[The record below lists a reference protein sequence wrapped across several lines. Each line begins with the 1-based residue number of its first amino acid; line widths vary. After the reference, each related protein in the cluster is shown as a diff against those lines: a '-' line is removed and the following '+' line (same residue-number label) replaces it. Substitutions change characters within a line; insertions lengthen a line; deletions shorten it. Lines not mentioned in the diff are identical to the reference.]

1 MGRIAAAL
9 PGFCAVE
16 HDGNVALAAHVLAP
30 RMPAEERT
38 MIRTGLLSI
47 AVVGAA
53 LSAPLAAAQNAPVEN
68 EDARF
73 TFHRAGD
80 GYLRLDGRSGQV
92 SSCLRRPAGWLCKA
106 VPDERAALESEIARL
121 QSDNAALKKELLAH
135 NLPLPAG
142 IAPDAQ
148 SPKVDKPG
156 PAFPDDAEIKRMM
169 SFIENVWK
177 RLVEMITNV
186 QRDIMKKT

>member
-1 MGRIAAAL
+1 
-9 PGFCAVE
+9 
-16 HDGNVALAAHVLAP
+16 
-30 RMPAEERT
+30 
-38 MIRTGLLSI
+38 MIRTGLLAI
-47 AVVGAA
+47 IVAGVTLGPPVAF
-53 LSAPLAAAQNAPVEN
+53 AQSPPVEN
-68 EDARF
+68 DDARF

-92 SSCLRRPAGWLCKA
+92 SSCLRRPSGWLCKA

-121 QSDNAALKKELLAH
+121 QSDNAVLKKELLAH
-135 NLPLPAG
+135 NLALPEG

-148 SPKVDKPG
+148 APKVDKPG
-156 PAFPDDAEIKRMM
+156 PVLPDDAEIKRMM

-177 RLVEMITNV
+177 RLVEMISNV